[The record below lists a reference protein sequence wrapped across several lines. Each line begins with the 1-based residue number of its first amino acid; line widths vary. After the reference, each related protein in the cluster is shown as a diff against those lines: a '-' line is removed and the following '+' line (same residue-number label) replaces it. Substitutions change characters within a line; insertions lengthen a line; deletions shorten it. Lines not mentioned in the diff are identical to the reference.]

1 MYSRL
6 EVNKGWF
13 EVKDMPE
20 LMPLVQAQ
28 SDNFKT
34 LLKYTLPK
42 KTEKSQEDS
51 ESKAKDTPGKTNSQP
66 EKSAPDDGLNVPG
79 DLP

>member
-6 EVNKGWF
+6 EVNKSWF

-51 ESKAKDTPGKTNSQP
+51 ESKTKDTPGKTTPQP
-66 EKSAPDDGLNVPG
+66 EKPAPDDGLNVPG